1 MYKQSTKANGGDC
14 LVVKSSPIQ
23 VNPKFVPVGYS
34 DAVLGS
40 VRTTFT
46 AKAQEDV
53 FLKYFYL
60 SSANDGVIND
70 IRIGNQSLNCSDS
83 AIDACLFG
91 LQPLGLQ
98 RKPFIGVAVDGNIQ
112 MSVDVTFDGGA
123 PNNVFQGAFSCEA
136 VEKAPTL
143 QAQGQALNKF
153 FGLGTVVV
161 PAGGSATLSAQALR
175 DCFLK
180 DMVLRSH
187 GTTAF
192 GLVVT
197 DITIKGRS
205 ILSGQASDAIDFRL
219 FSPEL
224 SATLEGINVAIE
236 TNQRVQVTVLN
247 TTGTSVLVGGGLY
260 AE

>member
-1 MYKQSTKANGGDC
+1 MYKQSTKANGTDC

-23 VNPKFVPVGYS
+23 VNPKFVPVGYD
-34 DAVLGS
+34 DAVVGG

-60 SSANDGVIND
+60 SSGTEGVVND

-83 AIDACLFG
+83 AIDASLFG
-91 LQPLGLQ
+91 LTPLGLQ

-112 MSVDVTFDGGA
+112 MSIDVTFDGSS
-123 PNNVFQGAFSCEA
+123 PNNFFQGAFSCEA

-153 FGLGTVVV
+153 FGLGTVNVG
-161 PAGGSATLSAQALR
+161 AGASATLSAQALR

-180 DMVLRSH
+180 DLVLRAHS
-187 GTTAF
+187 GTAL

-205 ILSGQASDAIDFRL
+205 IFSGQASDAVDARFY
-219 FSPEL
+219 SPEL
-224 SATLEGINVAIE
+224 SGMLEGINVAIE

-247 TTGTSVLVGGGLY
+247 TTGTAVLIGGGLY